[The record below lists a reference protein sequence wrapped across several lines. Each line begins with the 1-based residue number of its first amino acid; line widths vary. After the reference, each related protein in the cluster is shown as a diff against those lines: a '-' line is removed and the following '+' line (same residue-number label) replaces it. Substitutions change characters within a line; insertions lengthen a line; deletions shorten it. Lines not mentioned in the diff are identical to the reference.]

1 MRQMQDE
8 TRERIKGELPL
19 QVLYVTLGIVL
30 LDQATKLLIKGFTI
44 PWTHYYHAGM
54 QMGQTIP
61 VIGNFLRLTY
71 VENPGMAFGIDI
83 GGRVFLALFSLA
95 ASVGI
100 FYYLFKIR
108 REALSIRLSLALILG
123 GAVGNLIDRIFYG
136 VIFGEGPLFHG
147 KVVDF
152 IDMDFFKIHFMNFSM
167 DRFAVFNVADSA
179 VTVGIVL
186 MLLFHKQF
194 SELEKN
200 SEPLPAAE
208 EPPAANSESGETPA
222 SLS

>member
-1 MRQMQDE
+1 M
-8 TRERIKGELPL
+8 

-30 LDQATKLLIKGFTI
+30 LDQLTKLWIKGFTI
-44 PWTHYYHAGM
+44 PFTHIYHAGM
-54 QMGQTIP
+54 QMGQSIP

-71 VENPGMAFGIDI
+71 VENPGMAFGIEV
-83 GGRVFLALFSLA
+83 GGRVFLAVFSLL
-95 ASVGI
+95 ASAGI

-136 VIFGEGPLFHG
+136 VIFGEGRLFYG

-152 IDMDFFKIHFMNFSM
+152 VDMDFFKIHIMNFSM
-167 DRFAVFNVADSA
+167 DRFAIFNVADSA

-186 MLLFHKQF
+186 MLLFHKKF
-194 SELEKN
+194 NELEKK
-200 SEPLPAAE
+200 SEPVPVTE
-208 EPPAANSESGETPA
+208 EPLPAANSESGSEPTT
-222 SLS
+222 LS